1 MRAIAV
7 SALRAEPGLMEV
19 PKPDPGP
26 GEVRV
31 KIEYAALNPL
41 DWQTADGTLGG
52 GAEQVFPLVLGVDF
66 AGRVDMIGSGDNRFR
81 VGDPVFGHVPVFG
94 DTTVRPFGQGTYCE
108 YVCVPQDSPIAPV
121 PDGLTLQTAAALP
134 CAGTAAARILAV
146 AEAASARSL
155 LVIGAAGGVGSCLTQ
170 LAAAR
175 GIQVVA
181 AVRGDEE
188 KRMEA
193 LGAALT
199 VDTTT
204 RPDALDS
211 AVRSLCPEGA
221 DALADLASAGP
232 ATFAAHCA
240 SVRVGGVALSTR
252 GAGAQGSADP
262 AGVTCAEFRLDPAP
276 ELLGSLATRVT
287 RARLHVPIEIELP
300 LEKAPQSLAQNRAGG
315 ARGKTVFTL

>member
-7 SALRAEPGLMEV
+7 SAFRAEPGLIEV

-31 KIEYAALNPL
+31 KVEYAALNPL
-41 DWQTADGTLGG
+41 DWQTADGALEGS
-52 GAEQVFPLVLGVDF
+52 AEHVFPLVVGVDF

-81 VGDPVFGHVPVFG
+81 VGDPVFGHVTARPVG
-94 DTTVRPFGQGTYCE
+94 HGTYCE
-108 YVCVPQDSPIAPV
+108 YVCVPQDSPIAPA
-121 PDGLTLQTAAALP
+121 PDGLALLTAAALP

-146 AEAASARSL
+146 AEAANARSL
-155 LVIGAAGGVGSCLTQ
+155 LIIGAAGGVGSCLTQ

-175 GIQVVA
+175 SIRVVA

-188 KRMEA
+188 TRMEA

-204 RPDALDS
+204 GPDALDS

-221 DALADLASAGP
+221 DALVDLASAGP
-232 ATFAAHCA
+232 AAFAAHCG
-240 SVRVGGVALSTR
+240 SLRPGGVALSTR
-252 GAGAQGSADP
+252 GLTAP
-262 AGVTCAEFRLDPAP
+262 AGLTRADFRLNPAP
-276 ELLGSLATRVT
+276 ELLGSLAARVT
-287 RARLHVPIEIELP
+287 RGRLHVPIEIELP
-300 LEKAPQSLAQNRAGG
+300 LEKAPQALAQNRAGG